1 MKNNLQLFV
10 IGLFMTLTTFSQ
22 QYVDTPYLQ
31 DYADKYECCSAKREL
46 ELFIV

>member
-31 DYADKYECCSAKREL
+31 DYADKYDCCSAKREL
-46 ELFIV
+46 DLHIV